1 MAADADDYRRLTA
14 LLADCGTTLARGGAM
29 SEVLQ
34 RCAGAVVERLDAAF
48 ARVWVLEPDGETLA
62 LRASAGLY
70 THLDGE
76 HSRVRVGELKIGAI
90 AADCR
95 PVLTNDVAHDPR
107 IDDHAWARAT
117 AMVAFAGHP
126 LIVDGR
132 VVGVLALFSCTAL
145 GPPVIDHL
153 GSVADAI
160 AQFVARR
167 RAVEEERE
175 RLARELHDSVTQAI
189 YGVALGARSTLT
201 MLRRGEPEAAAAA
214 LEEVAAMADTAL
226 TEMRELLV
234 ELHPG
239 ALLEQGLR
247 AALERV
253 AAAVASRYR
262 GVAVECVPGVEPALT
277 AAAREALYRIG
288 QEALRNAVR
297 HGRPGRVEVRLRE
310 QGGGVILEVSDDGAG
325 FDPAAV
331 RPGRLGL
338 VSMRERAAGAGG
350 RLEIDSRPGA
360 GTTIRASVPSSGSS
374 GR

>member
-1 MAADADDYRRLTA
+1 M
-14 LLADCGTTLARGGAM
+14 
-29 SEVLQ
+29 
-34 RCAGAVVERLDAAF
+34 
-48 ARVWVLEPDGETLA
+48 LEPDGETLA

-126 LIVDGR
+126 LVVDGR
-132 VVGVLALFSCTAL
+132 VVVLALFSRTAL

-201 MLRRGEPEAAAAA
+201 MLRRGEREAAAAA

-277 AAAREALYRIG
+277 APAREALYRIG

-310 QGGGVILEVSDDGAG
+310 QDGGVILEVSNDGGGSTPPPSA
-325 FDPAAV
+325 
-331 RPGRLGL
+331 
-338 VSMRERAAGAGG
+338 RAASGWSRCASAPPAPGPAGDRRPARRGDDDPRVRSLRAQQLVGAVSPLKTEGG
-350 RLEIDSRPGA
+350 RGRRRH
-360 GTTIRASVPSSGSS
+360 RARRWPP
-374 GR
+374 R